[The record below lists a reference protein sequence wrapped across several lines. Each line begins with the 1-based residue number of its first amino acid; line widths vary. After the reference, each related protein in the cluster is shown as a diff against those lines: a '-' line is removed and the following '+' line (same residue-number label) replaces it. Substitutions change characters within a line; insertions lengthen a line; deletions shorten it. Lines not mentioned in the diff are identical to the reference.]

1 MKAMKNELDE
11 QELEHEELDDD
22 DELDD
27 EQDDEEQDDEEQ
39 DDEQDEE
46 ELDEHVVVA
55 GTPVML
61 APVILTAGRFLNA
74 LTRYVN
80 RSVMPEDESVGE
92 LPMNVSRFTGN
103 AVTPVLD
110 AGENT

>member
-27 EQDDEEQDDEEQ
+27 EQDDEEQ